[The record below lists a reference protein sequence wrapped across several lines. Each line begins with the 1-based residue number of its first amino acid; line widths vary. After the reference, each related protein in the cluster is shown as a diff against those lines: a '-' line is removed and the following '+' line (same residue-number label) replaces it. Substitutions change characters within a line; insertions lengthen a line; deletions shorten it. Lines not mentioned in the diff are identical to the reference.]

1 MGAWAA
7 PGGSRGTSQGGR
19 GGLNYSPRSV
29 LSAGRSALSPQRGRL
44 EILLILVSFF
54 GRFGGRFRPFWRF
67 GRPKLVPEPPSNRY
81 IFEKY
86 HIGSCKMV
94 NHANVRLAAGKPR
107 FARIRGGRH
116 EVKKCQNGA
125 KVGPRSL
132 QDRSKIVLN
141 RSCSSSS
148 VFASFF
154 DRFRLRFG
162 DVWGAKMDP
171 QSGTELPGGGPLGG
185 PGRPWARLGA
195 VLCPIGGSG
204 SLFGLSCAPF
214 GTFSG

>member
-7 PGGSRGTSQGGR
+7 PGGSRGTSQGGGR
-19 GGLNYSPRSV
+19 PKLLPPIPLFRRSV
-29 LSAGRSALSPQRGRL
+29 AVFAPKRSSQNFVDLG
-44 EILLILVSFF
+44 VVFWSFW
-54 GRFGGRFRPFWRF
+54 GRFWVRFGNRFRSFWRL

-125 KVGPRSL
+125 KMGPRSL
-132 QDRSKIVLN
+132 QDRSKIVL
-141 RSCSSSS
+141 
-148 VFASFF
+148 
-154 DRFRLRFG
+154 DRLF
-162 DVWGAKMDP
+162 
-171 QSGTELPGGGPLGG
+171 
-185 PGRPWARLGA
+185 
-195 VLCPIGGSG
+195 
-204 SLFGLSCAPF
+204 SLFHF
-214 GTFSG
+214 RFVF